1 MPKQYIPYEQDG
13 ARGAGGRG
21 AQASRYWA
29 SVLWCRAV
37 RRRSC
42 RFFPVRVSIL
52 DPIESALAQA
62 PSVFDRSAAVG
73 FGLNPLDRLSQ
84 RRDDDAFVDA
94 KRQDAST
101 RFMVLVGDVPV
112 LMRHGDRY
120 DVLFSRTALASLG
133 TPVRDIFLG
142 VDAEG
147 AALFAVS
154 LDAALAER
162 VAQQPNLEPV
172 DLRSIATRGLVPE
185 PILGEL
191 GGAKAML
198 DWHARHRFCANCGSA
213 SRVTAAGWRRECDA
227 CGAQHFPRVDPV
239 VIMLAIDGDRCLLGR
254 QARFAPGMY
263 SALAGFL
270 EPGETIEDAVRREV
284 HEEAGVHCTHVAY
297 FASQPWP
304 FPSSLMIGCFAR
316 AGDTE
321 ITVDTTE
328 LEDARW
334 FTRDEVRA
342 MLDGTHAKGL
352 SAPKPF
358 AIAHH
363 LLKAFADNDTASLGA
378 AVSA

>member
-1 MPKQYIPYEQDG
+1 
-13 ARGAGGRG
+13 
-21 AQASRYWA
+21 
-29 SVLWCRAV
+29 
-37 RRRSC
+37 
-42 RFFPVRVSIL
+42 L
-52 DPIESALAQA
+52 DPTETTLAPV

-73 FGLNPLDRLSQ
+73 FSLNPLDRLSPF
-84 RRDDDAFVDA
+84 RDDDAFVDE
-94 KRQDAST
+94 KRQHAST
-101 RFMVLVGDVPV
+101 RYMVLVGDVPV
-112 LMRHGDRY
+112 LARHGEQY
-120 DVLFSRTALASLG
+120 SVLFSRTALASLG

-142 VDAEG
+142 VDAQG
-147 AALFAVS
+147 VALFAVS
-154 LDAALAER
+154 LDKDMAER
-162 VAQQPNLEPV
+162 VAQQPNIELV
-172 DLRSIATRGLVPE
+172 DLRAIAMRGLVSPDV
-185 PILGEL
+185 LGEL

-198 DWHARHRFCANCGSA
+198 DWHARHRFCANCGA
-213 SRVTAAGWRRECDA
+213 PSRVSAAGWRRECDN

-284 HEEAGVHCTHVAY
+284 HEEAGIDCAHVTY

-316 AGDTE
+316 ASSTE
-321 ITVDTTE
+321 IVVDTTE

-334 FTRDEVRA
+334 FSRDEVRD
-342 MLDGTHAKGL
+342 MLEGTHATGL

-363 LLKAFADNDTASLGA
+363 LLKAFVDNDTTVLGA
-378 AVSA
+378 AV

>member
-1 MPKQYIPYEQDG
+1 M
-13 ARGAGGRG
+13 
-21 AQASRYWA
+21 
-29 SVLWCRAV
+29 
-37 RRRSC
+37 
-42 RFFPVRVSIL
+42 